1 MATIKYKDPAT
12 GEIRKIPFVVG
23 NATPESFYG
32 VLPLEKGGTSS
43 SAASGARTNL
53 MVPQKPKLLWSG
65 SWTSGSITVSD
76 FSSYKLLLVQT
87 TDGDSAVCWKD
98 GSLLLGGGI
107 YPLSGSSGQMVYSVR
122 ASFSG
127 NTLTMQNSYALV
139 HGISGNHSGQYDRT
153 VSAIYGLILNND
165 VL

>member
-23 NATPESFYG
+23 NSTPESFYG
-32 VLPLEKGGTSS
+32 VLPLEKGGTGSHT
-43 SAASGARTNL
+43 ASGARTNL

-65 SWTSGSITVSD
+65 SWTSGTITVSE

-127 NTLTMQNSYALV
+127 NSLTMQNSYALS
-139 HGISGNHSGQYDRT
+139 HGISGQHSGQYGRT
-153 VSAIYGLILNND
+153 VSAIYGLLLNND

>member
-23 NATPESFYG
+23 NSTPESFYG
-32 VLPLEKGGTSS
+32 VLPLEKGGTGSYT
-43 SAASGARTNL
+43 ASGARTNL

-65 SWTSGSITVSD
+65 SWTSGTITVSE

-127 NTLTMQNSYALV
+127 NSLTMQNSYALV
-139 HGISGNHSGQYDRT
+139 HGISGNHSGQYGRT
-153 VSAIYGLILNND
+153 VSAIYGLLLNND

>member
-23 NATPESFYG
+23 NSTPESFYG
-32 VLPLEKGGTSS
+32 VLPLEKGGTGSS
-43 SAASGARTNL
+43 TASGARTNL

-65 SWTSGSITVSD
+65 SWTSGSITVSE
-76 FSSYKLLLVQT
+76 FSSYKLLLVHT

-127 NTLTMQNSYALV
+127 NSLTMQNSYALV
-139 HGISGNHSGQYDRT
+139 HGISGQHSGQYGRT
-153 VSAIYGLILNND
+153 VSAIYGLLLNND